1 MSEGT
6 TKQAALKRQVF
17 DKEAFN
23 NTYNTEFTELLTSD
37 DPSFFNLDL
46 ATVGDFFEL
55 YLKLFDEIP
64 KLGEVNSHE
73 YLAKT
78 SGEFVNYLP
87 QQAEI
92 EALLAEITQLR
103 EENVQLRVDFANSIS
118 NSNNTNTGNAGN
130 NTQN

>member
-6 TKQAALKRQVF
+6 IKQAALKRQVF

-37 DPSFFNLDL
+37 DPSFFSLDL

-78 SGEFVNYLP
+78 NGEFVNYLP

-103 EENVQLRVDFANSIS
+103 EENVQLRVDFANSL
-118 NSNNTNTGNAGN
+118 GNDSSVPGN
-130 NTQN
+130 NSQN